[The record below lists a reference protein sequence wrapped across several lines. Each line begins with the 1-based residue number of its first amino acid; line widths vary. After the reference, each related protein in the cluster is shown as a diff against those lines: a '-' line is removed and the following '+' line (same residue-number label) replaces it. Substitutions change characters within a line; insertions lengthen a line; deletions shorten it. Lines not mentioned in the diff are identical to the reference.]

1 MVFPPTPV
9 ILHKSRIRDK
19 EHIRIIHNPGL
30 QAGIFWPACNLYFSL
45 NGISY
50 AQQQKHHLPSKFPS
64 IINETEENQRKKH
77 GDICSFTN
85 ISYFCTPKGEMA
97 LGTVN
102 IRYHPKITQQQ
113 LLKTVRQREQRNISH
128 LTYTFHTETK
138 RKQCLRFVKLQERKP
153 WLATM
158 FRTRSA
164 AQSARLT

>member
-1 MVFPPTPV
+1 MRNGDCLCSQSGAASRHLLACLQPP
-9 ILHKSRIRDK
+9 L
-19 EHIRIIHNPGL
+19 
-30 QAGIFWPACNLYFSL
+30 FSL
-45 NGISY
+45 NGIYS
-50 AQQQKHHLPSKFPS
+50 AQQQKHLLPSKIPS
-64 IINETEENQRKKH
+64 ILNETEENQRKKH

-138 RKQCLRFVKLQERKP
+138 RKQCLRFVKLQEKRP